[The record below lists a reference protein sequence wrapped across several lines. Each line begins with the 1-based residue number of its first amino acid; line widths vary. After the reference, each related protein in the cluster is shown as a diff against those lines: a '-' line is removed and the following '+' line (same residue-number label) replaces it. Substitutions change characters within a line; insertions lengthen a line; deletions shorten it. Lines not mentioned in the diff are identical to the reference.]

1 MKNNTKKSKGKVKVL
16 SLTRKE
22 RKRRI
27 EELYKNDK
35 KNMKELSKK
44 ERDIFKLCL
53 RLNLR
58 SPRSTRKCNHWR
70 KYKI

>member
-1 MKNNTKKSKGKVKVL
+1 MKNKTKKSRGKVL

-27 EELYKNDK
+27 EELYKKDK

-44 ERDIFKLCL
+44 EKDIFKLCL

-58 SPRSTRKCNHWR
+58 SPRNCNHWR
-70 KYKI
+70 KDKI

>member
-1 MKNNTKKSKGKVKVL
+1 MKNKTKKSRGKVKAF

-35 KNMKELSKK
+35 KNMKELGKK
-44 ERDIFKLCL
+44 ERDIFT
-53 RLNLR
+53 
-58 SPRSTRKCNHWR
+58 PW
-70 KYKI
+70 KI

>member
-1 MKNNTKKSKGKVKVL
+1 MKNNTKKSRGKVKAF

-58 SPRSTRKCNHWR
+58 SPRKCNHWR
-70 KYKI
+70 KDKI